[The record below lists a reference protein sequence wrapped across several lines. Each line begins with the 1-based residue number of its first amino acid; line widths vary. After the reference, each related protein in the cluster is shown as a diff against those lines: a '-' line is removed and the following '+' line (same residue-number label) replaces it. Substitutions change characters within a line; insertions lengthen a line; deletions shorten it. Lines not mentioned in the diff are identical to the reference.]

1 MAKKYLSR
9 GNKLMNVLNRRE
21 LIATVGVVAV
31 AGCTGN
37 NPGGSSGDGGG
48 SDSVGGQNEEP
59 DSDGDGVP
67 DSEDDFPNDSS
78 YSELLNRGSDS
89 FDLNEDYYQSL
100 RFNPSQTATLAYQ
113 VDVQGDVPIDVI
125 LTDETNFAYYED
137 GTEFEYYAEGSDMS
151 TLSANVE
158 VQLSAGTEYYLVF
171 DNTNRG
177 RAEPPTNFDNDRVS
191 VSVEYVLAD

>member
-9 GNKLMNVLNRRE
+9 NNEIVHMLDRRE
-21 LIATVGVVAV
+21 LIATVGIVAL
-31 AGCTGN
+31 AGCTGSD
-37 NPGGSSGDGGG
+37 PSGSSGDGGG
-48 SDSVGGQNEEP
+48 GQNEDPP

-100 RFNPSQTATLAYQ
+100 RFSPSQTATLAYQ

-125 LTDETNFAYYED
+125 LTDNANFAYYED
-137 GTEFEYYAEGSDMS
+137 GTEFEYYTGGSDMS
-151 TLSANVE
+151 TLSADEE
-158 VQLSAGTEYYLVF
+158 VQLSAGTEYYMIF
-171 DNTNRG
+171 DNTSRG
-177 RAEPPTNFDNDRVS
+177 RANPPTNFDNDRVS
-191 VSVEYVLAD
+191 VSVEYVLAA